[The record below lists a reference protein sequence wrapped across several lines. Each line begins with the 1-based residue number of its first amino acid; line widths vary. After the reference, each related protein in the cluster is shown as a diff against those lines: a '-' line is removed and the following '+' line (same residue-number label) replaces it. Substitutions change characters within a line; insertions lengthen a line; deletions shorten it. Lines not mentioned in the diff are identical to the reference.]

1 MENTPSFITVLN
13 KWWTNGN
20 EKGFGLNIDCIASQY
35 RPERNY
41 KFLTFEKNAF
51 GYYGKN
57 NSWTPPTGYA
67 SYPSTNGI
75 DFFVLV
81 ALVMILVPLNMVGLI
96 LNMVPMAF
104 HTNLMINFQTLLML
118 IRLEV
123 ISYQKRCFP
132 FMA

>member
-1 MENTPSFITVLN
+1 MLLGTMVKITHGPPQRVMLLIPQQMVL
-13 KWWTNGN
+13 
-20 EKGFGLNIDCIASQY
+20 I
-35 RPERNY
+35 
-41 KFLTFEKNAF
+41 
-51 GYYGKN
+51 
-57 NSWTPPTGYA
+57 
-67 SYPSTNGI
+67 
-75 DFFVLV
+75 FFVLV

-132 FMA
+132 LMA

>member
-51 GYYGKN
+51 GYYGKI
-57 NSWTPPTGYA
+57 THGPPTGYA